1 MPLKLCVGLTR
12 KVGLPAYGSLGASC
26 QLEVELDPH
35 LAFSDVPTLQQRI
48 RYLHGICRQ
57 AVEEE
62 LALRQESLAT
72 DQRSVDSRLQE
83 TNGEAADHPPA
94 DQEAERG
101 ARASQRQMDYVLQLA
116 RQLPAVGVAGL
127 PRLAQHLFQKTP
139 AELTCLEASSLID
152 VLKDLRG
159 GKLSL
164 KDTLPG
170 AAA

>member
-1 MPLKLCVGLTR
+1 MPLRLSVGLSQ
-12 KVGLPAYGSLGASC
+12 KVGLPDYGSLGASC
-26 QLEVELDPH
+26 QLEVELDPS
-35 LAFSDVPTLQQRI
+35 LALNDTSTLKQRI
-48 RYLHGICRQ
+48 RHLHGICRQ
-57 AVEEE
+57 AVQEE
-62 LALRQESLAT
+62 LALRRGPAPVE
-72 DQRSVDSRLQE
+72 DQS
-83 TNGEAADHPPA
+83 GEMSDPAPADDPPDDHPA
-94 DQEAERG
+94 AATA

-116 RQLPAVGVAGL
+116 RQIPTVGVTGL
-127 PRLAQHLFQKTP
+127 PRLAQHLFQKVP

>member
-1 MPLKLCVGLTR
+1 
-12 KVGLPAYGSLGASC
+12 
-26 QLEVELDPH
+26 
-35 LAFSDVPTLQQRI
+35 
-48 RYLHGICRQ
+48 
-57 AVEEE
+57 
-62 LALRQESLAT
+62 
-72 DQRSVDSRLQE
+72 
-83 TNGEAADHPPA
+83 
-94 DQEAERG
+94 
-101 ARASQRQMDYVLQLA
+101 MDYVLQLA

-164 KDTLPG
+164 KDRLPG